1 MDYQTKNYSETL
13 LPKNDLTDSFITLS
27 VVDKM
32 KVIELGMSM
41 FKSGGDKLNA
51 LNNKDWAAK
60 LESQKMTDKSV
71 ITRLRGDLDLIN
83 QEKESLINK
92 YVKDIKRMKEE
103 IRTEVLLS
111 FSTELERLQ
120 EQRETLTQKL
130 HGFHEKL
137 LEQHRQS
144 QTKLHDEMKE
154 QREFYE
160 NKEKEIRKDFQNTI
174 EKQAEVVRITQ
185 DNTLKKTLNSTI
197 KGQTGEEWVY
207 NALLRQLK
215 TVEIEP
221 TYKEKEKGDFVLK
234 EPGIVGMIEAKSYK
248 KNVPK
253 KEIEKFYRD
262 MDKNPEYNYGIL
274 ASLDHGVVR
283 REDFECEFRN
293 GCPLIFLH
301 RVREKPEKLLLAIK
315 FCKLIEKN
323 KTCID
328 ITNEETKIKIQN
340 LLKPIQT
347 EYKQMNQLLSK
358 FQDNM
363 HRSIETQFENIC
375 GILDLL
381 NIK

>member
-27 VVDKM
+27 VVDKL

-60 LESQKMTDKSV
+60 LENQKRTDKSV
-71 ITRLRGDLDLIN
+71 ITRLRDDLDLIN

-130 HGFHEKL
+130 HDFHEKL

-185 DNTLKKTLNSTI
+185 DNTLKKLDINVTSKMKLSSNNVFKIIYSHNNSFF
-197 KGQTGEEWVY
+197 GQ
-207 NALLRQLK
+207 
-215 TVEIEP
+215 P
-221 TYKEKEKGDFVLK
+221 
-234 EPGIVGMIEAKSYK
+234 
-248 KNVPK
+248 
-253 KEIEKFYRD
+253 
-262 MDKNPEYNYGIL
+262 L
-274 ASLDHGVVR
+274 ASGV
-283 REDFECEFRN
+283 
-293 GCPLIFLH
+293 
-301 RVREKPEKLLLAIK
+301 K
-315 FCKLIEKN
+315 
-323 KTCID
+323 
-328 ITNEETKIKIQN
+328 ITNAN
-340 LLKPIQT
+340 LYV
-347 EYKQMNQLLSK
+347 EY
-358 FQDNM
+358 
-363 HRSIETQFENIC
+363 EY
-375 GILDLL
+375 
-381 NIK
+381 